1 MSRRKL
7 GSFINYRIR
16 VVLDDGRAISGTFL
30 AFDKHM
36 NLCIS
41 DAEEFR
47 TLKIKSLSSAA
58 ATTTA
63 DEPSTGTVLSKQEK
77 RALGFVLVRGEC
89 VVSLVVEGPPPRKD
103 ARKGLAGVRGTG
115 VAHPTTRD
123 SAQVVVASAAPMA
136 GLSGPAKG
144 VGVPSMASMAPSVG
158 MPPMPPGMQIPPGMP
173 PMPPMPPGMKL
184 PPGMPPMP
192 PMPPGMQIPPGMPP
206 MPPMPPGMK
215 LPPGMPPMPPMPPGM
230 QMPPGMPPMPPGM
243 QLPPGMK

>member
-16 VVLDDGRAISGTFL
+16 VVLDDGRSISGTFL

-47 TLKIKSLSSAA
+47 TLKLKPKTDDVKSDV
-58 ATTTA
+58 TT
-63 DEPSTGTVLSKQEK
+63 KQEK
-77 RALGFVLVRGEC
+77 RSLGFVLLRGEC
-89 VVSLVVEGPPPRKD
+89 IVSLVVEGPPPHKD

-115 VAHPTTRD
+115 VARPATRD
-123 SAQVVVASAAPMA
+123 PSAVASQVVASAAPMA
-136 GLSGPAKG
+136 GLAGPAKG
-144 VGVPSMASMAPSVG
+144 VGAPSLASMAPS
-158 MPPMPPGMQIPPGMP
+158 MPPGMP
-173 PMPPMPPGMKL
+173 PLPPGLKL

-192 PMPPGMQIPPGMPP
+192 PMPPGMQLPPGMPP

-215 LPPGMPPMPPMPPGM
+215 FPPGMPPLPPGMQLPPGMPGL
-230 QMPPGMPPMPPGM
+230 PPMPPGM
-243 QLPPGMK
+243 QLPPPGMPGLPGMPPIPPQGMK